1 VTIAALIVFGI
12 IASAPHSQ
20 PFKMTCES
28 WACVER
34 QIALAYKSKNI
45 SRLRVF
51 QGPPPGTT
59 ISADTI
65 FPPLLDL
72 RFQ

>member
-1 VTIAALIVFGI
+1 MTAAALILFGI
-12 IASAPHSQ
+12 IATAPHSQ
-20 PFKMTCES
+20 PFKMQCPN
-28 WACVER
+28 WACVEKVIGEAYR
-34 QIALAYKSKNI
+34 SPAL

-51 QGPPPGTT
+51 RGEAPGTT
-59 ISADTI
+59 MSGDTI

>member
-1 VTIAALIVFGI
+1 MTAAALVLFGI
-12 IASAPHSQ
+12 IATAPHSQ
-20 PFKMTCES
+20 PFTMTCQS

-34 QIALAYKSKNI
+34 VISEAQRSRAL
-45 SRLRVF
+45 SRLRIF
-51 QGPPPGTT
+51 QGAAPGTT
-59 ISADTI
+59 ISGDTI

>member
-1 VTIAALIVFGI
+1 MLASALALFGI
-12 IASAPHSQ
+12 IATAPHSQ
-20 PFKMTCES
+20 PFTMLCRS

-34 QIALAYKSKNI
+34 QIALAHQSPNI

-51 QGPPPGTT
+51 QGEAPGVLMSGETVP
-59 ISADTI
+59 
-65 FPPLLDL
+65 PPLLDL

>member
-1 VTIAALIVFGI
+1 MIFPLALYGLIAT
-12 IASAPHSQ
+12 APDTQ
-20 PFKMTCES
+20 PFAMLCRS

-34 QIALAYKSKNI
+34 RIAEGYDSPNL

-51 QGPPPGTT
+51 RGKAPGVLMSGET
-59 ISADTI
+59 ISR
-65 FPPLLDL
+65 PLLDL

>member
-1 VTIAALIVFGI
+1 MTIAELVLFGI
-12 IASAPHSQ
+12 LLSAPKSQ
-20 PFKMTCES
+20 PFKMECPS
-28 WACVER
+28 WTCVER
-34 QIALAYKSKNI
+34 VITEAHRSPAL

-51 QGPPPGTT
+51 QGRAPGVL
-59 ISADTI
+59 SSGETI